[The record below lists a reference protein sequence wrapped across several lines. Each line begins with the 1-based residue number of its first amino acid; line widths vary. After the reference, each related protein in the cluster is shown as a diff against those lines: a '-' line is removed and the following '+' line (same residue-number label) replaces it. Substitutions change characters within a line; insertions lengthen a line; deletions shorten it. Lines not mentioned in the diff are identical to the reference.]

1 MIPQGTGARIGE
13 TISSVKNSI
22 LPQTYSS
29 ASPVIQSLFGGSKAY
44 AAEPPAGYGSQQMYG
59 MSQRDYNTQP
69 YVPPVS
75 KNINNNTNSGQV
87 LGANTNA
94 FNFSDTILRP
104 DTNLGGA
111 GSPIDAINN
120 EFNNFN
126 SYLNTQESSAN
137 TNFNDAK
144 GLFDT
149 QKANLEGQYA
159 TDKTNQTEGIKKT
172 ESLNLAKVRQLL
184 GELQQGNAARTAI
197 SGGGSISEVLGERF
211 GREAQSRLGNVMDQT
226 QQAITRVNDFYN
238 NAITK
243 LNETY
248 QQNILQAKQTLDDNL
263 SQIRQARTQ
272 SASAKQAQTVD
283 AWRGYYENLNQAKI
297 QAANFKMQ
305 YDMWKGQQDQAYAA
319 AQSFSQDNAGT
330 YNEGLSNSY
339 SPLAMAPTL
348 NQNPNPYSTNT
359 IFRPKKPSQDEN
371 LWQQNNILPQ
381 PTIG

>member
-1 MIPQGTGARIGE
+1 MALLRTGSWGTPELGITEKIG
-13 TISSVKNSI
+13 
-22 LPQTYSS
+22 
-29 ASPVIQSLFGGSKAY
+29 SLFGANRTDQGGSNIRGSIQSI
-44 AAEPPAGYGSQQMYG
+44 PQSQQNLQAQQNLF
-59 MSQRDYNTQP
+59 SNQSAQASK

-75 KNINNNTNSGQV
+75 KNINNGGNSGQV
-87 LGANTNA
+87 LGQSTGNGFDFT
-94 FNFSDTILRP
+94 SSVLRP
-104 DTNLGGA
+104 DANLGGG

-120 EFNNFN
+120 EFNSFN
-126 SYLNTQESSAN
+126 SYLDTQESSAN
-137 TNFNDAK
+137 TGFNDAK

-149 QKANLEGQYA
+149 QKTNMETQYA

-243 LNETY
+243 LNEIY
-248 QQNILQAKQTLDDNL
+248 QSSILQAKQTLDDNL
-263 SQIRQARTQ
+263 SQIRLARTQ

-283 AWRGYYENLNQAKI
+283 AWRGYYDNLNQAKI

-305 YDMWKGQQDQAYAA
+305 YDMWKGQQDQAYAEA
-319 AQSFSQDNAGT
+319 EKYSRENAGT
-330 YNEGLSNSY
+330 FNEGLSNSY
-339 SPLAMAPTL
+339 GPLAMAPTL
-348 NQNPNPYSTNT
+348 NQNPNPYSQNT
-359 IFRPKKPSQDEN
+359 IYRPSKKTTQDEN
-371 LWQQNNILPQ
+371 VWQ
-381 PTIG
+381 